1 MELDAI
7 EDTDGGEPKP
17 PADLVA
23 KKTKAL
29 MQEEERATGAVS
41 GQGASSAAPIWPTHS
56 RVFHP
61 QSTANSFGPQRATS
75 RSHCSSEV

>member
-29 MQEEERATGAVS
+29 MQEEERATDRKSV
-41 GQGASSAAPIWPTHS
+41 
-56 RVFHP
+56 V
-61 QSTANSFGPQRATS
+61 
-75 RSHCSSEV
+75 